1 MEISTISN
9 ECGEQNFTN
18 LINAGIVNVK
28 TSEAVTDIDTM
39 ANAKQFLDNTFPLA
53 KGSHKEVCSY
63 VVYYQQL
70 LMFFS
75 DGSHTGLKDSGQFVA
90 LNGHKSEPEAILL
103 NNNGTHVELS
113 FDRGGKTGNKD
124 QAHID
129 DVRLEGHEYWIS
141 LLNVEEK
148 RIIESSQT
156 SQVFTAKD
164 GSEYP
169 LKG

>member
-1 MEISTISN
+1 MDISTITN
-9 ECGEQNFTN
+9 EYGEQNFTN

-28 TSEAVTDIDTM
+28 TAAVTDADTM
-39 ANAKQFLDNTFPLA
+39 GIAKQFLDNTFPLA
-53 KGSHKEVCSY
+53 RGSHKEVCSY
-63 VVYYQQL
+63 LVYYQQL
-70 LMFFS
+70 LMFFA
-75 DGSHTGLKDSGQFVA
+75 DGTHTGLKNSGQFVA

-103 NNNGTHVELS
+103 NSNGTHVELS
-113 FDRGGKTGNKD
+113 FDRGGKTGIND

-141 LLNVEEK
+141 LLNVEEM
-148 RIIESSQT
+148 RIIGSSQA
-156 SQVFTAKD
+156 SQMFTAKD

>member
-1 MEISTISN
+1 MDISTISS
-9 ECGEQNFTN
+9 EYGEQNFTN
-18 LINAGIVNVK
+18 LIYAGIVNVNTAK
-28 TSEAVTDIDTM
+28 AVTDTDIM

-70 LMFFS
+70 LMFFT
-75 DGSHTGLKDSGQFVA
+75 DGTHTGLKNSGQFVA

-103 NNNGTHVELS
+103 NSNGTHVELS
-113 FDRGGKTGNKD
+113 IDRGGKTGIKD

-141 LLNVEEK
+141 LLNIEEK
-148 RIIESSQT
+148 RIIENSQA
-156 SQVFTAKD
+156 SQIFTAKD